1 MRCVWYAAVL
11 SRAAAIAPC
20 SALQH
25 LSTTAARA
33 NASLQEETPSERR
46 SRFVGVFQRFRA
58 RSPTTNRT
66 LASGAGS
73 TLAYTNRTRH
83 TLETVLRAHGIRSLL
98 DVPCGD
104 FAWMPHLLARHPE
117 LRYFGGELVEELVD
131 EHRARFA
138 RLPQWRFGV
147 VDMAVGL
154 PAEPRAHARRAPAP
168 VAGRRPAGDSQRE
181 RHALRRRPR
190 AVLPLLATHR
200 LPPHLSQRPQARG
213 RAVGLGH
220 APVQPP
226 AASVRPAAA
235 ARSRRRGR
243 RLKTLALYALPLPE
257 APRADPEDI
266 ARLPEAA
273 ETNADERELVAM
285 ADMWLK

>member
-1 MRCVWYAAVL
+1 MLGVWYAAVL
-11 SRAAAIAPC
+11 ISRAAAIAPC

-117 LRYFGGELVEELVD
+117 LRYFGGDLVEELVD

-138 RLPQWRFGV
+138 RLPQWSFGV

-154 PAEPRAHARRAPAP
+154 PAELYDLVLTRDALQHLSP
-168 VAGRRPAGDSQRE
+168 GDVLRVI
-181 RHALRRRPR
+181 RTVNATRCAL
-190 AVLPLLATHR
+190 R
-200 LPPHLSQRPQARG
+200 LPPDDLSI
-213 RAVGLGH
+213 
-220 APVQPP
+220 AP
-226 AASVRPAAA
+226 
-235 ARSRRRGR
+235 
-243 RLKTLALYALPLPE
+243 
-257 APRADPEDI
+257 
-266 ARLPEAA
+266 
-273 ETNADERELVAM
+273 
-285 ADMWLK
+285 